1 MESNSENSPTLNDD
15 EDEVWRH
22 KPLKRVKK
30 SAEAFKFSTSQR
42 KSLSSHSRSGSSSSQ
57 LSICNSG
64 IPQSSSQ
71 RVSITPNVINAS
83 PNQQSSQLQTNHQSG
98 RKSFE
103 SSKKSIKRTCS
114 SLSTNSSSISTIKS
128 MKMQQPLP
136 SLTNKSEKIE
146 TEEGTGGFCPI
157 CQAPFHSILICSPG
171 AHIQDCLQFEK
182 TDKECPEGLS
192 CNNTILSHY
201 QKFNHDLLA
210 FVRSQTIPGTSSSI
224 LDKEESKSLWTS
236 EVMTSDSDF
245 ETPSCSRPA
254 AAISSCSKPYEEEY
268 EYKIKGDRVMCTP
281 KSRTSSQIAVSQS
294 RSKSKHTA
302 RKSAKGAI
310 NRNLDR
316 MQTVKGEVL
325 TPKLGRNSQRETYA
339 ETKINNKNKYDKLEQ
354 DTPQST
360 DNSVAKIESAVK
372 PGNSSRKRTS
382 SKLPTR
388 DETPMCGTLFD
399 YFSPSQKSPTE
410 QKTSVGQSIGDS
422 HSSTLSSMETKV
434 TYGPSSISEDSI
446 PFVESDTDIF
456 ASDNSEQDSMDQMN
470 LKKTKPVTVTKSDY
484 DDESSNGM
492 DGFVKLKPKQDVTSI
507 HGDGVDRTTDEPLFD
522 ILAGMDESSDEES
535 ESLFP
540 AQISNFQDNDRK
552 SLHRHKNFNPVPP
565 APNQSDCEADDDLPK
580 FDLTEGAL
588 EGFCDIDWDE
598 SSNIEGQG
606 SKGDSVVKGQEH
618 ESQEEGNKCPVNIP
632 SKNQGFGSPVD
643 QHEGTTNQTGILH
656 VDTEDEDSQSLFN
669 IPSKNEAQ
677 FPPQSNLHDEVVCS
691 ENEEEEMEVDDIDE
705 DEEPPDKKKRLS
717 HEWVA
722 KNDTSAIKATYE
734 NPPLMSDVH
743 VPSSSTAAGV
753 GATQKHKKQGTLDS
767 FFGCKPAP
775 IVEPPAEKLQPNRRW
790 KGAEPTQR
798 SKKSDGEGKKE
809 WINSSGKQCPFY
821 KKMPGTSF
829 TVDAFRYSVIPG
841 CKAYFLSHFHYDHY
855 GGLTKHFDQ
864 QIYCSKVTGN
874 LVISRLNVSAECVN
888 NLPMNTSCMIDDVEV
903 TLLDANHCPGAVMFL
918 FRLKSGAVYLHT
930 GDFRADP
937 MMEQYPELS
946 CYHVNQLYLD
956 TTYCD
961 PQYKF
966 PSQKEVI
973 EFAVKMA
980 VQAVRWNKKTLIVC
994 GTYTIGKEKVFKA
1007 IAKALKCKVF
1017 VESKKYKV
1025 LECLED
1031 NDLMSLLTR
1040 DIQSSRLHVIAMNMF
1055 NHQKL
1060 KQYLSQHQP
1069 RYDNI
1074 LAFKPTGWTHSNK
1087 IESPSD
1093 IKPSK
1098 SGASTIYGIPY
1109 SEHSSYSEMKR
1120 FVQFLRADKILPT
1133 VNNGDPKARN
1143 TMDDIFKR
1151 WMAED
1156 GRSSSPTKLK
1166 SGKIMNFFKR

>member
-1 MESNSENSPTLNDD
+1 MESNIGNSPTLNDD

-22 KPLKRVKK
+22 RPLKRVKK
-30 SAEAFKFSTSQR
+30 SAELFKFSTSQR
-42 KSLSSHSRSGSSSSQ
+42 KSLAHLPSRSGSSSSSSQ
-57 LSICNSG
+57 LSMCNSG
-64 IPQSSSQ
+64 IPQSSQ
-71 RVSITPNVINAS
+71 RVLTCTPSKNAS

-103 SSKKSIKRTCS
+103 SSKKSRKRTCS
-114 SLSTNSSSISTIKS
+114 SLSTNSSSILTVKS
-128 MKMQQPLP
+128 MKMQHPG
-136 SLTNKSEKIE
+136 LTNKSEKIE

-171 AHIQDCLQFEK
+171 AHIQDCLQFKK

-192 CNNTILSHY
+192 CNSTILSHY

-210 FVRSQTIPGTSSSI
+210 LVRSQTIPGTSSSI
-224 LDKEESKSLWTS
+224 LDKEESKSLLTS

-245 ETPSCSRPA
+245 ETPSCSRTA
-254 AAISSCSKPYEEEY
+254 AATSSCSKPYGKEY
-268 EYKIKGDRVMCTP
+268 EYEIKGDKVICTP

-294 RSKSKHTA
+294 SSKSKYTA

-310 NRNLDR
+310 NRNHDR
-316 MQTVKGEVL
+316 MQTVKGEVT

-339 ETKINNKNKYDKLEQ
+339 GTKINNKNKYDKLEQ
-354 DTPQST
+354 DTPRSSH
-360 DNSVAKIESAVK
+360 NLVAKIESAAK
-372 PGNSSRKRTS
+372 SGNSSRKRTR

-399 YFSPSQKSPTE
+399 YFPPSQKSPTE

-422 HSSTLSSMETKV
+422 HSSTLSSLETKV
-434 TYGPSSISEDSI
+434 TYGPSSISEDSV
-446 PFVESDTDIF
+446 PFVESDTDIFASDDSEPDSRDPKTLKKTKAVTPMKLDDEYEFLRVKPKPDVTVIQHSQSDVESDADIF

-470 LKKTKPVTVTKSDY
+470 LKKTKPVAVTKSDD

-507 HGDGVDRTTDEPLFD
+507 HGDGVDRTTDEPIFD
-522 ILAGMDESSDEES
+522 ILAGMDESSDEGS

-540 AQISNFQDNDRK
+540 AQISNFHDDDRK
-552 SLHRHKNFNPVPP
+552 SLHQHKNFNPVPP
-565 APNQSDCEADDDLPK
+565 APNQSDDDADDDLPK
-580 FDLTEGAL
+580 FDLTEGTL

-618 ESQEEGNKCPVNIP
+618 ESHEEGNKCAVNIL

-643 QHEGTTNQTGILH
+643 QHEGTTNQTGIL
-656 VDTEDEDSQSLFN
+656 DTEDEDSQSLFS
-669 IPSKNEAQ
+669 IPSKKNEAQ
-677 FPPQSNLHDEVVCS
+677 SPPPQSNLHDEVVCS
-691 ENEEEEMEVDDIDE
+691 EYEEEEMEVDDIDE
-705 DEEPPDKKKRLS
+705 DEEPPDKKERLS

-722 KNDTSAIKATYE
+722 KNDTSAIKATDE
-734 NPPLMSDVH
+734 NPSLMSNVH

-753 GATQKHKKQGTLDS
+753 GATQKSKKQGTLDS

-775 IVEPPAEKLQPNRRW
+775 KVEPPAEKSQPNRRW

-798 SKKSDGEGKKE
+798 SKKGVGEGKKE

-864 QIYCSKVTGN
+864 QLYCSKVTGN

-888 NLPMNTSCMIDDVEV
+888 NLPMNTPCVVDDVEV

-946 CYHVNQLYLD
+946 RYHVNQVYLD
-956 TTYCD
+956 TTYCN

-973 EFAVKMA
+973 EFAVKTA

-1007 IAKALKCKVF
+1007 IAEALKCKVF
-1017 VESKKYKV
+1017 VESRKYKV

-1055 NHQKL
+1055 NHQGYHTVSTAVTL
-1060 KQYLSQHQP
+1060 K
-1069 RYDNI
+1069 
-1074 LAFKPTGWTHSNK
+1074 
-1087 IESPSD
+1087 
-1093 IKPSK
+1093 
-1098 SGASTIYGIPY
+1098 
-1109 SEHSSYSEMKR
+1109 
-1120 FVQFLRADKILPT
+1120 
-1133 VNNGDPKARN
+1133 
-1143 TMDDIFKR
+1143 
-1151 WMAED
+1151 
-1156 GRSSSPTKLK
+1156 
-1166 SGKIMNFFKR
+1166 